1 MSDLYCDAP
10 NKNTFGNVRF
20 IRMSNL
26 LIVLDFGKIAYNN
39 KKGGHH
45 DYIDPNAPKSALL
58 NRLHTIHPLR
68 RGSISPLLRKAFRGS
83 GLPIL
88 PIRSL

>member
-1 MSDLYCDAP
+1 MSDLSDLYCDAL
-10 NKNTFGNVRF
+10 NKNSFQNVRF

-26 LIVLDFGKIAYNN
+26 ILSLKNGKIAYNK

-45 DYIDPNAPKSALL
+45 DYIDPNAPKSVLL

-68 RGSISPLLRKAFRGS
+68 RGSIPPLLRKAFRGAR
-83 GLPIL
+83 LL
-88 PIRSL
+88 LLRV

>member
-1 MSDLYCDAP
+1 MSDLYCDEP
-10 NKNTFGNVRF
+10 NKNTFENVRF

-26 LIVLDFGKIAYNN
+26 ILSLENGKIAYTN

-58 NRLHTIHPLR
+58 NRLHPIHPLR
-68 RGSISPLLRKAFRGS
+68 RGSIPPLLRKAFRGAR
-83 GLPIL
+83 LL
-88 PIRSL
+88 LLRV

>member
-1 MSDLYCDAP
+1 MSDLYCDEP
-10 NKNTFGNVRF
+10 NKNTFENVRF

-26 LIVLDFGKIAYNN
+26 ILSLENGKIAYTN

-45 DYIDPNAPKSALL
+45 DYIDPNAPKSVLF

-68 RGSISPLLRKAFRGS
+68 RGSIPPLLRKAFRGAR
-83 GLPIL
+83 LL
-88 PIRSL
+88 LLRV

>member
-26 LIVLDFGKIAYNN
+26 ILSLENGKIAYTN

-58 NRLHTIHPLR
+58 NRLHPIHPLR
-68 RGSISPLLRKAFRGS
+68 RGSIPPLLRKAFRGAR
-83 GLPIL
+83 LL
-88 PIRSL
+88 LLRV

>member
-26 LIVLDFGKIAYNN
+26 ILSLENGKIAYNN
-39 KKGGHH
+39 NERRSEMNLDEFKAYVTATRQASKEV
-45 DYIDPNAPKSALL
+45 AMSAL
-58 NRLHTIHPLR
+58 
-68 RGSISPLLRKAFRGS
+68 S
-83 GLPIL
+83 GKM
-88 PIRSL
+88 SSECDQ